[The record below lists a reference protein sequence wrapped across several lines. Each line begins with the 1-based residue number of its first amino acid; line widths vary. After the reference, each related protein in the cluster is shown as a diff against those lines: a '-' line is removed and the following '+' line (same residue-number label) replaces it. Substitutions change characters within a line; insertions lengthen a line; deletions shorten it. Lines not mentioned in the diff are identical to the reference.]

1 MCAYF
6 FAHRD
11 RRCGLPLAQ
20 SKTAMS
26 ALNIIDR
33 YVSPVAAM
41 LMLAALPVAF
51 VGFFAQGF

>member
-1 MCAYF
+1 
-6 FAHRD
+6 
-11 RRCGLPLAQ
+11 
-20 SKTAMS
+20 MS
-26 ALNIIDR
+26 ALDIIDR